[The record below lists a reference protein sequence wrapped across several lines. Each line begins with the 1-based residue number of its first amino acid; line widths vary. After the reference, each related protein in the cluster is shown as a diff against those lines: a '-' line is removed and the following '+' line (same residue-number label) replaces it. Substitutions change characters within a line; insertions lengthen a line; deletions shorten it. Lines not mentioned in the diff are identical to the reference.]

1 MPQRKALNRE
11 ADTEDGRPITER
23 LVVSAAVASLVIVVV
38 LALRADTLEQS
49 HQVTRLLSH
58 PEASLRN

>member
-1 MPQRKALNRE
+1 MPERKAFSTE
-11 ADTEDGRPITER
+11 PDTEDGMPMTER

-38 LALRADTLEQS
+38 LALRSDTLEQS
-49 HQVTRLLSH
+49 GQVTRLLSH